1 MLVFSSQWR
10 EIIQNFTFSVLLG
23 KKSQINNWTE
33 KIQAMV
39 SFWPGYQLRQQKK
52 LSGLG

>member
-1 MLVFSSQWR
+1 MARDYSEFY
-10 EIIQNFTFSVLLG
+10 LLGPIG

-33 KIQAMV
+33 KIQAV
-39 SFWPGYQLRQQKK
+39 ESFWPGYQLRQQKK